1 MKCLCHSAHLCASH
15 ACEQLPRSVE
25 DLVRDI
31 YSHFSHSAKRLAE
44 HKQFQAFT
52 NTEPHKLLKHAQTH
66 WLSLEQSTVPVL
78 GQWQALEEYFKEAS
92 ESSRLVSACTVY
104 VALKNPI
111 VKLYYLIYQF
121 LKFVLPKFTNFNKL
135 FQSEMPNIQKENEY
149 AICLVGQCT
158 AKVKHC
164 ENTSNLLKHLKVSHP
179 SEHQK
184 CIPQD
189 KSKKS
194 KQDSALTQIILVE
207 ASVLSRIYPRESVR
221 SKKLDNALIE
231 MIATDLHRFAL
242 AVSTL
247 LDPRFKKLIFSDM
260 AAVDKTVRRLKENVS
275 HI

>member
-135 FQSEMPNIQKENEY
+135 FQNEMPNIHF
-149 AICLVGQCT
+149 L
-158 AKVKHC
+158 
-164 ENTSNLLKHLKVSHP
+164 TSYLSSIYKWFLSCFLSSTYIRSMSLEKLDPESHKNLLTLTAMSMREDVSRFVVQLPSLTPDIKEEFKSFLKHV
-179 SEHQK
+179 
-184 CIPQD
+184 
-189 KSKKS
+189 
-194 KQDSALTQIILVE
+194 
-207 ASVLSRIYPRESVR
+207 
-221 SKKLDNALIE
+221 
-231 MIATDLHRFAL
+231 
-242 AVSTL
+242 
-247 LDPRFKKLIFSDM
+247 
-260 AAVDKTVRRLKENVS
+260 
-275 HI
+275 